1 MTVQSALGWRLW
13 LGVLVWLATPPP
25 LLAQE
30 TRASL
35 VAIDTVASFD
45 ERVDRDGNYETGLS
59 VDALVSVGLGR
70 GLEAVIW
77 PIVQR
82 LGSGQW
88 NHDVWIASVR
98 YERAGPIGLRVEGG
112 LVPSPVGLANLIGRR
127 PHLNPTIAQP
137 SLLFSPLPSLEP
149 GGPRPNLLGA
159 FYPFGAQVTLS
170 GQHWDGHVAMI
181 DTSPLRRRRILA
193 RTNPPRFSN
202 MVIGGGV
209 TPVVGLRIGASVTHG
224 GWMRAGEAPAV
235 TADLDGTV
243 ITVESEYSR
252 AYTRVSGEWVRD
264 RIETTTGDRVASG
277 WFVQGQ
283 QILAPRWFVAGRVE
297 RTESPLVTPLF
308 VEQQRLVGFEEVVG
322 FRLTPELTLRLGH
335 RARRGFGR
343 PVYTHEAEASI
354 VWWRRWM

>member
-1 MTVQSALGWRLW
+1 MVQSAFGWRLG
-13 LGVLVWLATPPP
+13 LGVLVSLAATPP
-25 LLAQE
+25 LHAQE
-30 TRASL
+30 SRASQ
-35 VAIDTVASFD
+35 VAIDTVAAFD
-45 ERVDRDGNYETGLS
+45 ERVDRSGNYETGLS

-70 GLEAVIW
+70 GLEAVVW

-88 NHDVWIASVR
+88 SHDVWIASVR

-127 PHLNPTIAQP
+127 PHLNPTISQP
-137 SLLFSPLPSLEP
+137 SMLFTPLPSIET

-170 GQHWDGHVAMI
+170 GQHWYGHAAMI
-181 DTSPLRRRRILA
+181 DTSPLRRRRIIA

-202 MVIGGGV
+202 VVIGGGV
-209 TPVVGLRIGASVTHG
+209 TPMIGFRVGASVTHG
-224 GWMRAGEAPAV
+224 GWLRAGEAPSV
-235 TADLDGTV
+235 TASLDGTV

-283 QILAPRWFVAGRVE
+283 QILAPRWFVAARVE
-297 RTESPLVTPLF
+297 RMSAPLVTPLVF
-308 VEQQRLVGFEEVVG
+308 EQQRLVGAEGVLG

-335 RARRGFGR
+335 RARRGFAR
-343 PVYTHEAEASI
+343 PGYTHEAELSL